1 MCSKCNSTN
10 LVLTALI
17 LLLDGQVVT
26 AFQPPPTY
34 CAQSIPNTD
43 RTSCRLNGWV
53 GDLWNE
59 MIEVA
64 TYGPAERRILAERR
78 KKAAAAEQ
86 QQETR
91 PEEMT
96 FAEAKKRFQTDSR
109 AEEDIIDDDLSP
121 AAFRQA
127 AAALATDGG
136 AEQSSPLD
144 DFDGYALRDLLM
156 AKWGAPLDVDFQ
168 RDASLNQVYCTI
180 LPIAYGQRLKCRHET
195 ELDYLMHL
203 QGVVEVLRKYDQLQ
217 DFVAFVDETNK
228 APKAGTDSVPFRL
241 NLDEEQTRQIL

>member
-1 MCSKCNSTN
+1 MH
-10 LVLTALI
+10 LLLPALI
-17 LLLDGQVVT
+17 LLQVAI
-26 AFQPPPTY
+26 AFQPPPTFR
-34 CAQSIPNTD
+34 APSITSTD
-43 RTSCRLNGWV
+43 STCRLNGWV
-53 GDLWNE
+53 GDLWE
-59 MIEVA
+59 EAIEVA

-91 PEEMT
+91 PSQSADDTSEREEMT
-96 FAEAKKRFQTDSR
+96 FSEAKKRFQTESR
-109 AEEDIIDDDLSP
+109 AEEAIIDDDLSP
-121 AAFRQA
+121 AAFRR
-127 AAALATDGG
+127 AALATDGDD
-136 AEQSSPLD
+136 AEQSTD

-168 RDASLNQVYCTI
+168 RDASLNQVYCTV
-180 LPIAYGQRLKCRHET
+180 LPIAFGQKLKCRHET